1 MHHLSALEFH
11 DADHI
16 EGLAVIGHHEFGDPE
31 ITFAKHAPH
40 REAFRVRLR
49 GARRLNVVPAADAL
63 TRLRIVENC
72 VITVDLVFC
81 REVIGVGCRPV
92 TPQRGLYIVVPHRRH
107 SSPTTHVSP
116 RKVRR
121 MATGRRSCRS
131 KITDRSATIGRMP
144 RPANPEVRKNLLAAG
159 LDLVH
164 ARGFAASGVKDITDA
179 AGVPKG
185 AVYAYFPSK
194 EAFAA
199 AILEHYWADIETRL
213 LPILYADGSAQERIT
228 QFFHRLADDHEAGDF
243 LLGCLVG
250 NMSLELGGSSEL
262 VRAELVGILDRWDG
276 ALAACVRS
284 GQQGSGDVRGDLD
297 PGELAAQLIEAWEG
311 AALRGKVTRSRIPYD
326 RFEAVTVP
334 ALLH

>member
-1 MHHLSALEFH
+1 
-11 DADHI
+11 
-16 EGLAVIGHHEFGDPE
+16 
-31 ITFAKHAPH
+31 
-40 REAFRVRLR
+40 
-49 GARRLNVVPAADAL
+49 
-63 TRLRIVENC
+63 
-72 VITVDLVFC
+72 
-81 REVIGVGCRPV
+81 
-92 TPQRGLYIVVPHRRH
+92 
-107 SSPTTHVSP
+107 
-116 RKVRR
+116 
-121 MATGRRSCRS
+121 
-131 KITDRSATIGRMP
+131 MP

-185 AVYAYFPSK
+185 SFYAYFPSK

-199 AILEHYWADIETRL
+199 GILEHYWADIETRL

>member
-1 MHHLSALEFH
+1 
-11 DADHI
+11 
-16 EGLAVIGHHEFGDPE
+16 
-31 ITFAKHAPH
+31 
-40 REAFRVRLR
+40 
-49 GARRLNVVPAADAL
+49 
-63 TRLRIVENC
+63 
-72 VITVDLVFC
+72 
-81 REVIGVGCRPV
+81 
-92 TPQRGLYIVVPHRRH
+92 
-107 SSPTTHVSP
+107 
-116 RKVRR
+116 
-121 MATGRRSCRS
+121 
-131 KITDRSATIGRMP
+131 MP

-164 ARGFAASGVKDITDA
+164 ERGFAASGVKDITDA

-185 AVYAYFPSK
+185 SFYAYFPSK

-199 AILEHYWADIETRL
+199 AIVEHYWADIETRL
-213 LPILYADGSAQERIT
+213 LPILDADGSAQERIT

-262 VRAELVGILDRWDG
+262 VRAELVSILDRWDG
-276 ALAACVRS
+276 ALTACVRS